1 MICKEE
7 WTKIPPNL
15 FTDGITNKLLACYV
29 DQCMN
34 DAVLVRVYGKRTE
47 LFVDRRCQTSCVAGV
62 CQQFLQD
69 EGIEAMDWLACS
81 PDLNP
86 IEHICDIM
94 SRTIHQSHVAPQTLQ
109 ELADA
114 LVQVLEEIPQETIRR
129 LIRSMPRHCREV
141 IQACGGHTSFPCLEA
156 FPLKLDQPY
165 MDNDDSRIRGRLC
178 QSLIGGS
185 NLYDIIVA
193 MATIMTSTSILFP
206 SLNQRRGMS
215 TSFMTSSS
223 LCPSLIGRGLEAS
236 TNQRHGISRTDRQK
250 DRQTDGKTLR
260 QQQQMGQVSIWSILW
275 GHNLRLVSPSV
286 LDFLNLIALEMAK
299 YHCIPAQNGRLPRAS
314 LWQKL
319 NKYLSILHTEEGPED
334 RLQAGIPS
342 MKVLEEELTWLQ
354 KYLPSLESPIVFCHN
369 DLLCKNVIYNE
380 EEGHVRFIDYEYAGF
395 NYQAYDIA
403 NHFNEFAGVSEPDYR
418 LFPDRKTQ
426 LDWLRHYLV
435 ACKRLRGEK
444 EEPQDKEVDDLCIQ
458 VNQFVLASHFFW
470 GLWAL
475 IQHRF
480 SDIDFNFAQYAMLR
494 FQQYFH
500 VKPQV
505 TALWDLK

>member
-1 MICKEE
+1 MK
-7 WTKIPPNL
+7 
-15 FTDGITNKLLACYV
+15 
-29 DQCMN
+29 

-47 LFVDRRCQTSCVAGV
+47 LFVDRGDEVTSF
-62 CQQFLQD
+62 QL
-69 EGIEAMDWLACS
+69 L
-81 PDLNP
+81 
-86 IEHICDIM
+86 
-94 SRTIHQSHVAPQTLQ
+94 QSHGCAP
-109 ELADA
+109 A
-114 LVQVLEEIPQETIRR
+114 LFCTFQN
-129 LIRSMPRHCREV
+129 
-141 IQACGGHTSFPCLEA
+141 G
-156 FPLKLDQPY
+156 
-165 MDNDDSRIRGRLC
+165 LC
-178 QSLIGGS
+178 
-185 NLYDIIVA
+185 YE
-193 MATIMTSTSILFP
+193 
-206 SLNQRRGMS
+206 
-215 TSFMTSSS
+215 FM
-223 LCPSLIGRGLEAS
+223 RGLALGPE
-236 TNQRHGISRTDRQK
+236 HVRQPHI
-250 DRQTDGKTLR
+250 LR
-260 QQQQMGQVSIWSILW
+260 
-275 GHNLRLVSPSV
+275 
-286 LDFLNLIALEMAK
+286 LIALEMAK